1 MKKLIPFLS
10 LIFLAGC
17 SNNSTTLQVEFPDV
31 SGLQTGS
38 PLLLNGLKVG
48 EIKKFSV
55 MPSSHILTE
64 IELNQLASLHQ
75 NDTFMISTLDLLGS
89 KGIIVKESHSATELD
104 LGQVQKGMQEQIIS
118 DTSFINNAGKI
129 FGKITTEAQLDS
141 LEREV
146 KKLNKNVE
154 ELKKK

>member
-1 MKKLIPFLS
+1 MKKLLPFLS

-17 SNNSTTLQVEFPDV
+17 SNNSTILQVEFTDV
-31 SGLQTGS
+31 SGLQTGA

-48 EIKKFSV
+48 EVKKFSV

-64 IELNQLASLHQ
+64 VELNPLAKLHQ
-75 NDTFMISTLDLLGS
+75 NDTFMITSLDLFGS
-89 KGIIVKESHSATELD
+89 KGITVKESHSATVLD
-104 LGQVQKGMQEQIIS
+104 LGQVQKGILEPIIS
-118 DTSFINNAGKI
+118 DTSFVNAAGKI
-129 FGKITTEAQLDS
+129 FGKISTEAQLDS

>member
-1 MKKLIPFLS
+1 MKKLLPFLS
-10 LIFLAGC
+10 LLILSGC

-31 SGLQTGS
+31 SGLETGS
-38 PLLLNGLKVG
+38 PMLLNGLKVG

-64 IELNQLASLHQ
+64 VELNQFAKLHQ
-75 NDTFMISTLDLLGS
+75 NDTFMIASLDLFGG
-89 KGIIVKESHSATELD
+89 KGIIIKTSNSTAVLD
-104 LGQVQKGMQEQIIS
+104 LGQVQKGILEPIIS
-118 DTSFINNAGKI
+118 DTSFVNAAGKL

>member
-17 SNNSTTLQVEFPDV
+17 SNNSTTLQVEFADV

-48 EIKKFSV
+48 EVKKFSV
-55 MPSSHILTE
+55 LPSAHILTE
-64 IELNQLASLHQ
+64 VELNPLAKLHQ
-75 NDTFMISTLDLLGS
+75 NDTFMIASLDLLGS
-89 KGIIVKESHSATELD
+89 KGIIVKVSNSTMVLD
-104 LGQVQKGMQEQIIS
+104 LGQVQKGILEPTIL
-118 DTSFINNAGKI
+118 DTSFVTAAGKI

-141 LEREV
+141 LEKEV

-154 ELKKK
+154 ELRKK